1 MYEEFRRL
9 YPYPE
14 VGDTLI
20 SVVGSIGR
28 TAEYTGKDEYFQ
40 DSNVV
45 WLKTDGS
52 INKKFLKISYQ
63 VINSKCDTQ
72 NEGLIKCMRAIN
84 RVAIQVKNRKIDEA
98 EIQEYMKTGKTELPK
113 DFKEIMDQQIQD
125 FVDKVYRYQTEC
137 GYSLD
142 MVPVYFVGGGAVV
155 MRNFGRYQQSNIHYV
170 LDVKANA
177 KGFETMA
184 KIALRSGR

>member
-1 MYEEFRRL
+1 
-9 YPYPE
+9 
-14 VGDTLI
+14 
-20 SVVGSIGR
+20 
-28 TAEYTGKDEYFQ
+28 
-40 DSNVV
+40 
-45 WLKTDGS
+45 
-52 INKKFLKISYQ
+52 
-63 VINSKCDTQ
+63 
-72 NEGLIKCMRAIN
+72 
-84 RVAIQVKNRKIDEA
+84 
-98 EIQEYMKTGKTELPK
+98 
-113 DFKEIMDQQIQD
+113 MDQQIQD

>member
-1 MYEEFRRL
+1 MTNKEKKIEGRL
-9 YPYPE
+9 GYKP
-14 VGDTLI
+14 D
-20 SVVGSIGR
+20 
-28 TAEYTGKDEYFQ
+28 
-40 DSNVV
+40 
-45 WLKTDGS
+45 
-52 INKKFLKISYQ
+52 
-63 VINSKCDTQ
+63 NSKCDTQ

>member
-1 MYEEFRRL
+1 M
-9 YPYPE
+9 
-14 VGDTLI
+14 
-20 SVVGSIGR
+20 
-28 TAEYTGKDEYFQ
+28 
-40 DSNVV
+40 
-45 WLKTDGS
+45 
-52 INKKFLKISYQ
+52 
-63 VINSKCDTQ
+63 SKR
-72 NEGLIKCMRAIN
+72 MRI
-84 RVAIQVKNRKIDEA
+84 A
-98 EIQEYMKTGKTELPK
+98 EIQEYMKTGKPELPK

-142 MVPVYFVGGGAVV
+142 MMPVYFVGGVAVV

-184 KIALRSGR
+184 KIALRSGRYSTILTSKLI

>member
-1 MYEEFRRL
+1 MVQNYKMIIAYDGTRFYGWEHQPTTDMTIQGKLENVL
-9 YPYPE
+9 SLMVDAP
-14 VGDTLI
+14 VKVIGA
-20 SVVGSIGR
+20 GR
-28 TAEYTGKDEYFQ
+28 TDAGVHAKAMVANAHFE
-40 DSNVV
+40 
-45 WLKTDGS
+45 TDMS
-52 INKKFLKISYQ
+52 
-63 VINSKCDTQ
+63 V
-72 NEGLIKCMRAIN
+72 E
-84 RVAIQVKNRKIDEA
+84 

>member
-1 MYEEFRRL
+1 MRETTLVIMAAGIGSRFGGGIKQLE
-9 YPYPE
+9 P
-14 VGDTLI
+14 VGPAGEIIMDY
-20 SVVGSIGR
+20 SIHDAMEAGFNKVIFIIR
-28 TAEYTGKDEYFQ
+28 KDLE
-40 DSNVV
+40 
-45 WLKTDGS
+45 
-52 INKKFLKISYQ
+52 
-63 VINSKCDTQ
+63 
-72 NEGLIKCMRAIN
+72 
-84 RVAIQVKNRKIDEA
+84 
-98 EIQEYMKTGKTELPK
+98 K
-113 DFKEIMDQQIQD
+113 DFKEIMDQQIQI

-142 MVPVYFVGGGAVV
+142 MMPVYFVGGGAVV